1 MADNKK
7 IAADVLEAVGGKS
20 NVSYVAHCMTRLRFT
35 LKDRSKVDE
44 GTLKRTTG
52 VLGFQETGGQYQVII
67 GQNVP
72 KVYNE
77 LCAMSGLAKQEAIDE
92 NLDTPAEKEKLT
104 PKLVGKKILDYLSG
118 SMVPLIPIFLTGG
131 LSRAIA
137 SLIGPTLLNLVSA
150 ESDVYILFYD
160 LIYNAA
166 FSFIPLYLGYTAAK
180 KIGATPVLGLFLG
193 GIYMSPTFATMVTE
207 GTQFTIFGIPV
218 MMASYSQTVLP
229 IVLSVPVLY
238 LLEKGIRKI
247 MPDVLTTV
255 VTPFCTIIIM
265 VPICFL
271 VLGPIGRELGTLVST
286 GILAL
291 GDAGGPIRVIGMTI
305 IGGIWQ
311 LLVITG
317 MHIAIIQL
325 AKIPLLEY
333 GYEAFVYVASNAAML
348 GVWGMALGAFLRIR
362 RKEEKSQNF
371 GFLVSGAI
379 GGVTEPALF
388 GLALRYTRPLI
399 GMIAGG
405 AAGGLFLGL
414 TNVVYYNSGG
424 GSNILFLT
432 AYLPGGQANVMFA
445 CIGFAIA
452 FVVAAVV
459 TYLFGFKK
467 EDLDYLTEKTA

>member
-7 IAADVLEAVGGKS
+7 IASDVLEAVGGTS
-20 NVSYVAHCMTRLRFT
+20 NVTYVAHCMTRLRFT

-44 GTLKRTTG
+44 EGLKRMAG
-52 VLGFQETGGQYQVII
+52 VLGAQETGGQFQVII
-67 GQNVP
+67 GQNVA
-72 KVYNE
+72 KVYDE

-92 NLDTPAEKEKLT
+92 NLGDASEPEKLT

-137 SLIGPTLLNLVSA
+137 SLIGPTLLGLVTE
-150 ESDVYILFYD
+150 ESDVYILFYN

-166 FSFIPLYLGYTAAK
+166 FSFLPLYLGYTAAK

-193 GIYMSPTFATMVTE
+193 GLFMSPTFSDMVDE
-207 GTQFTIFGIPV
+207 GTQFTILGIDV
-218 MMASYSQTVLP
+218 LMASYSQTVLP
-229 IVLSVPVLY
+229 IILSVPVLY
-238 LLEKGIRKI
+238 VLEKNIRKI

-255 VTPFCTIIIM
+255 FTPFCTMIIM
-265 VPICFL
+265 VPIAFL
-271 VLGPIGRELGTLVST
+271 VLGPIGRTLGSLIST
-286 GILAL
+286 AILAM
-291 GDAGGPIRVIGMTI
+291 GDSGGIVRVVGMTL
-305 IGGIWQ
+305 IGGVWQ
-311 LLVITG
+311 LLVVTG

-333 GYEAFVYVASNAAML
+333 GYESFIYVASNAAMV

-362 RKEEKSQNF
+362 RKEEKSQNL
-371 GFLVSGAI
+371 GFLISAAA

-388 GLALRYTRPLI
+388 GLAMRYTRPII
-399 GMIAGG
+399 GMVAGG
-405 AAGGLFLGL
+405 AAGGLFLAL
-414 TNVVYYNSGG
+414 TNVIYYNSGG

-432 AYLPGGQANVMFA
+432 AYLPGGQTNIIFA

-452 FVVAAVV
+452 FVVAAIV
-459 TYLFGFKK
+459 TYFFGFKK
-467 EDLDYLTEKTA
+467 DDLTYLTAKEE